1 MPTIFQ
7 NSSAVRRSTDDEPS
21 VLRKPEWRMGIAL
34 LELMQNKKK
43 LYNCH
48 LIIPSLFAVL
58 EKCCEVDD
66 YLPME
71 YAKQVC
77 LSCILNCLQKMTTS
91 KDTKQLEA
99 LFNVELI
106 VKCIRMSPNPQTHH
120 HALLLLA
127 HGTSFAPN
135 QVLHNIMAI
144 FTFMGSSVLRQD
156 DAFSLQIISN
166 ILETIVPLLVKR
178 VDSQKLSKSAIVNVL
193 RVFAATIPDIPDH
206 RRIPLL
212 MKLMKILHNGEYT
225 YLLAILS
232 MANCSK
238 STVPSKSMSA
248 KCVEVLQELL
258 LKFPSHISLTTVQKV
273 ISYVSEL
280 PHNLGRAIVF
290 SHSLTELYKFYICL
304 IYSSCHSQ
312 MIKVSN

>member
-1 MPTIFQ
+1 
-7 NSSAVRRSTDDEPS
+7 
-21 VLRKPEWRMGIAL
+21 MGIAL

-43 LYNCH
+43 LCNCH

-77 LSCILNCLQKMTTS
+77 LSCILNCSQKMTCS
-91 KDTKQLEA
+91 KETKRLEA

-120 HALLLLA
+120 HALSLLA
-127 HGTSFAPN
+127 HGASFAPN

-166 ILETIVPLLVKR
+166 ILETIVPLLVKE
-178 VDSQKLSKSAIVNVL
+178 VDSQNLSESAIVNVL

-212 MKLMKILHNGEYT
+212 MKLMKILRNGEYT
-225 YLLAILS
+225 HFFVILS
-232 MANCSK
+232 MANCAK

-258 LKFPSHISLTTVQKV
+258 LKFPPQISLTTFQKV
-273 ISYVSEL
+273 VTYVNEL
-280 PHNLGRAIVF
+280 PHSLGKSI
-290 SHSLTELYKFYICL
+290 
-304 IYSSCHSQ
+304 IYSFSFL
-312 MIKVSN
+312 KVS